1 MKRVVWW
8 TIEVEWEDGTR
19 EKLDRIPNLV
29 AGYVDGHLSFL
40 EDEANEDEGNTDEWK
55 ADGSN

>member
-19 EKLDRIPNLV
+19 EKISDIPNHV
-29 AGYVDGHLSFL
+29 AKEVDEYLTQL
-40 EDEANEDEGNTDEWK
+40 EESKHDSE
-55 ADGSN
+55 